1 MTSIIHAVR
10 SGAVFVLNHHQQE
23 MKKVS
28 MRRENGKKKILTH
41 VARRL
46 TSAWPATRL
55 RLIQEKA
62 KSKG

>member
-28 MRRENGKKKILTH
+28 MRRENGKKKNTYSCGQKIDISM
-41 VARRL
+41 ACY
-46 TSAWPATRL
+46 
-55 RLIQEKA
+55 
-62 KSKG
+62 